1 MSKMIAPLVS
11 IVMPVFNDERF
22 LKEAIESI
30 LSQTLTDFELIVI
43 NDGSTDSSKA
53 ILDTYLK
60 DIRLKVFDQENQGL
74 VAALNR
80 GCSLAKGKY
89 IARMD
94 GDDISLPRRLEKQVA
109 FLETHENAGVVGAWT
124 ALIDEENN
132 KFGIWRLPVLPGV
145 IGWSLHFTSCLA
157 HPAVVMR
164 QEIIKALGF
173 YNPAAVHAED
183 YDLWVRAAGIT
194 KIFNLGEVL
203 LERRTRKESVSSL
216 NSQTQI
222 NSTIKIMKSMI
233 SESLHTHV
241 SLRAAS
247 LILEVQRANHSSIK
261 TIEEIES
268 STNIIKQL
276 HRTYLDSTLL
286 SDKEIEEIS
295 RDVARKLAI
304 LAFSARRLAPT
315 KSLSLL
321 SQALRLDPQLAF
333 RVIAKGKRIVYTQ

>member
-1 MSKMIAPLVS
+1 
-11 IVMPVFNDERF
+11 
-22 LKEAIESI
+22 
-30 LSQTLTDFELIVI
+30 
-43 NDGSTDSSKA
+43 
-53 ILDTYLK
+53 
-60 DIRLKVFDQENQGL
+60 
-74 VAALNR
+74 
-80 GCSLAKGKY
+80 
-89 IARMD
+89 
-94 GDDISLPRRLEKQVA
+94 
-109 FLETHENAGVVGAWT
+109 
-124 ALIDEENN
+124 
-132 KFGIWRLPVLPGV
+132 
-145 IGWSLHFTSCLA
+145 
-157 HPAVVMR
+157 
-164 QEIIKALGF
+164 
-173 YNPAAVHAED
+173 
-183 YDLWVRAAGIT
+183 
-194 KIFNLGEVL
+194 
-203 LERRTRKESVSSL
+203 
-216 NSQTQI
+216 
-222 NSTIKIMKSMI
+222 MI